1 MINMNKK
8 GFTIVELVI
17 VIAVIA
23 ILASVLI
30 PTFSGVVAKAN
41 ASGALQKATSAMKS
55 TLAMSTTGTLA
66 DDTYFAVG
74 TNTGVS
80 YNFVYKDNKIQEAT
94 DVSAHNTPTKI
105 IVNTATAGTALSP
118 VQEAIIK
125 DFLDLTGTITLA
137 VTAVAVGDAD
147 QDAAFTLTITV
158 DGTPTAYGLY
168 INSDYPTDLVT
179 FIE

>member
-1 MINMNKK
+1 MFKNNKK

-55 TLAMSTTGTLA
+55 TLAMSTTGTLT
-66 DDTYFAVG
+66 DETYFAVG
-74 TNTGVS
+74 TSSGVT
-80 YNFVYKDNKIQEAT
+80 YNFIYKGNKIQEADIT
-94 DVSAHNTPTKI
+94 AHNVPTKI
-105 IVNTATAGTALSP
+105 IVDKATAGTALSA

-125 DFLDLTGTITLA
+125 DFLDLTGTPTFA
-137 VTAVAVGDAD
+137 VTAVAAGDAD
-147 QDAAFTLTITV
+147 QDAAFTLKITV
-158 DGTPTAYGLY
+158 GETTTAYGLY
-168 INSDYPTDLVT
+168 INSDYPADLVT
-179 FIE
+179 FTK